1 MKKILLIVCMTGI
14 ILSIFTACQSSN
26 PKNPDHSKQEESDMT
41 DFFSPTPS
49 KKDLLTEKEFTDL
62 IKESCY
68 FLPYEKDLNVIA
80 LKDLIK
86 IVGKP
91 QREIPITL
99 NGISGEINPRI
110 KCFQWDLKN
119 NKCIDYWVY
128 LSSECSDEK
137 ADFDNIIEY
146 GMVLNVLK
154 TSTPN
159 TIVDLSSST
168 IPYTTV
174 D

>member
-1 MKKILLIVCMTGI
+1 
-14 ILSIFTACQSSN
+14 
-26 PKNPDHSKQEESDMT
+26 MT

-49 KKDLLTEKEFTDL
+49 KKDLLTEDEFINL
-62 IKESCY
+62 IKES
-68 FLPYEKDLNVIA
+68 PYVQPGETMAFN
-80 LKDLIK
+80 DLIK

-91 QREIPITL
+91 QREIPV
-99 NGISGEINPRI
+99 NVEWVSGQINPRI

>member
-26 PKNPDHSKQEESDMT
+26 PKNPEHSKQEESDMT
-41 DFFSPTPS
+41 DFFSPIPS
-49 KKDLLTEKEFTDL
+49 KQDLLTEDEFINL
-62 IKESCY
+62 IRES
-68 FLPYEKDLNVIA
+68 PYVQPGHTMAFNE
-80 LKDLIK
+80 LIK

-91 QREIPITL
+91 QREIPVKSTIPS
-99 NGISGEINPRI
+99 NQINPRI

>member
-1 MKKILLIVCMTGI
+1 M
-14 ILSIFTACQSSN
+14 
-26 PKNPDHSKQEESDMT
+26 
-41 DFFSPTPS
+41 
-49 KKDLLTEKEFTDL
+49 
-62 IKESCY
+62 
-68 FLPYEKDLNVIA
+68 
-80 LKDLIK
+80 
-86 IVGKP
+86 
-91 QREIPITL
+91 
-99 NGISGEINPRI
+99 SGQINPRI

-119 NKCIDYWVY
+119 NKLINYGVG
-128 LSSECSDEK
+128 LSDECSDEE